1 MGQKGLNLF
10 TITIPASSQISLNYC
25 ATLVILSQFL
35 HLEDLKQF
43 FFAVKNDTN
52 TSASYFYQ
60 IYQCNN
66 SGQFHSNF
74 ALKLKQHL
82 NENSNGLKLRDK
94 ADHHIFV
101 ASLLWHRLKNQG
113 SNDGDRLLQCVLYHC
128 GLDDHFAEG

>member
-10 TITIPASSQISLNYC
+10 TITIPSSSQISLNYC
-25 ATLVILSQFL
+25 ATLVNLNQGMYF
-35 HLEDLKQF
+35 E
-43 FFAVKNDTN
+43 NDTN

>member
-25 ATLVILSQFL
+25 ATLVNLNQGMYF
-35 HLEDLKQF
+35 E
-43 FFAVKNDTN
+43 NDTN

-94 ADHHIFV
+94 ADHLIFV
-101 ASLLWHRLKNQG
+101 ASLLRHRLKNQG
-113 SNDGDRLLQCVLYHC
+113 SNDGDHVLLQCILYTIVVLMIIS
-128 GLDDHFAEG
+128 GRGKFMEAIT

>member
-10 TITIPASSQISLNYC
+10 TIAIPASSQISLNYC
-25 ATLVILSQFL
+25 ATLVNLSQGLYF
-35 HLEDLKQF
+35 EDLKQF
-43 FFAVKNDTN
+43 FFAVKDDIN

-74 ALKLKQHL
+74 ALKLKQNL
-82 NENSNGLKLRDK
+82 NESSNSLKPRDK

-113 SNDGDRLLQCVLYHC
+113 SNDGDHLLQCVLYHC